1 MAQLRQDYAEF
12 EKRDAEIVV
21 VGPEDSSAFASYW
34 DKESLPF
41 VGLPDP
47 DHSVANRYGQEVKLL
62 KMGRMPAMM
71 VIDKTGEIIYIH
83 YANSMKDIPANR
95 DVLAVLDE
103 RNQELAAAF
112 GATIA
117 PERAGQSTQA
127 TMEN

>member
-1 MAQLRQDYAEF
+1 MAPKTVAPLPASG
-12 EKRDAEIVV
+12 KR
-21 VGPEDSSAFASYW
+21 G
-34 DKESLPF
+34 LPF

-47 DHSVANRYGQEVKLL
+47 DHSVANLYGQEVKLL

-71 VIDKTGEIIYIH
+71 VIDKTGEIIYVH
-83 YANSMKDIPANR
+83 YADSMKDIPANSE
-95 DVLAVLDE
+95 VLAVLDE
-103 RNQELAAAF
+103 RNQELAVAF